1 MILAPTP
8 AVATR
13 LLTVAGLLSWTLFS
27 SSCHLPSTTTPVATR
42 LVFTIQPG
50 TTTSNR
56 QITPAVK
63 VSAADES
70 GNVANTYTGFVTVTL
85 TAGTGTAGA
94 TLIGT
99 TSVAA
104 VNGVAMFSTLAVDKP
119 GTGYTLTATT
129 SELAA
134 TTSAPF
140 AINPGPAIRLAFTVQ
155 PTPTPVGTPI
165 TPAVEVSV
173 QDGFGNLVPSFAGT
187 VTVALGANAAGGTLS
202 GTTAVPAV
210 NGVAS
215 FHTLSIDKNGSTYAL
230 AASVPGLNGVS
241 STSFSITGSG
251 AATQLVFTV
260 QPTTAVADHQIT
272 PAVKVTVE
280 DAAGNV
286 VTGATGSVTV
296 AITAGTGT
304 SGATLGGSTTA
315 ALVNG
320 VASFGT
326 LYINASGTGYT
337 VTATTSG
344 VPAAASIP
352 FDIVPGPA
360 SRLAFTVQPTTTGA
374 GAAITPAVQVSVQ
387 DAFGNLVP
395 SFTAPVTVALGAN
408 PAGGTLS
415 GSTTVSAVNGVA
427 TFGPLSIDKSGAG
440 YALTATAS
448 GLTASSSAAFTVTG
462 GPATQLAFG
471 AQPTTTLS
479 AHAITPAVKVTAQDA
494 TGNTATGFTG
504 NVTVAFGANPGG
516 GPLLGTLT
524 VAAIGG
530 VATFTNLSVNV
541 VATGYTLMATASGLT
556 ATTSAPFD
564 ILLGPATHLGMAV
577 DALTTTAGATLG
589 QPSLQVVAQDAGGNN
604 VTTFA
609 GSVTVALTA
618 GTGTSGATLS
628 GTTTVAAGVNGVV
641 TFANLSI
648 DKVGTGY
655 TLTFTATGLTAKTS
669 RSFDIN
675 PGAATTLAFTVQP
688 TNTLAAATITPAVQ
702 VSVQDALG
710 NLVPGFTGN
719 VTVAL
724 GANPGTGTLAGT
736 TTVALASG
744 VASFSTLS
752 IDKAG
757 AGYTVTAA
765 TSGLTPATSVAFNIQ

>member
-1 MILAPTP
+1 MIHAPTP

-13 LLTVAGLLSWTLFS
+13 LLTVAGLLWGTLFS
-27 SSCHLPSTTTPVATR
+27 SGCRFPTTPPVPTR

-63 VSAADES
+63 VSATDES
-70 GNVANTYTGFVTVTL
+70 GNIAKTYTGFVTVAL

-119 GTGYTLTATT
+119 GTAYTLTATT
-129 SELAA
+129 SGLNAS
-134 TTSAPF
+134 TSAPF
-140 AINPGPAIRLAFTVQ
+140 AINPGAAIRLAFTVQ

-165 TPAVEVSV
+165 TPAVEVSA

-187 VTVALGANAAGGTLS
+187 VTVALGANPAPGTLS
-202 GTTAVPAV
+202 GTTAVAAV

-215 FHTLSIDKNGSTYAL
+215 FNTLSIDKNGTAYAL
-230 AASVPGLNGVS
+230 SASVPGLNGVS

-251 AATQLVFTV
+251 PATQLVFTV
-260 QPTTAVADHQIT
+260 QPTTTVVNHQIT

-280 DAAGNV
+280 DGAGNV
-286 VTGATGSVTV
+286 VTGATGSVAV

-315 ALVNG
+315 PLVNG

-326 LYINASGTGYT
+326 LYSNTSGTGYT
-337 VTATTSG
+337 LTATTTG
-344 VPAAASIP
+344 LPAAATTP

-360 SRLAFTVQPTTTGA
+360 SRLAFTVQPTTTPA
-374 GAAITPAVQVSVQ
+374 GAPITPAVQVSVQ
-387 DAFGNLVP
+387 DAFGNPAP
-395 SFTAPVTVALGAN
+395 SFAAPVTVALGSN
-408 PAGGTLS
+408 PAAGILS
-415 GSTTVSAVNGVA
+415 GPTTVSAVNGVA
-427 TFGPLSIDKSGAG
+427 TFSPLSIDKSGTG
-440 YALTATAS
+440 YALTATAT
-448 GLTASSSAAFTVTG
+448 GLTAVSSATFTVTG
-462 GPATQLAFG
+462 GPATQLAFTV
-471 AQPTTTLS
+471 QPTNTL
-479 AHAITPAVKVTAQDA
+479 AARAITPAVKVTARDA

-504 NVTVAFGANPGG
+504 NVTLAFGANPGG

-530 VATFTNLSVNV
+530 VATFTNLSVDV
-541 VATGYTLMATASGLT
+541 AATGYTLTATASGLT
-556 ATTSAPFD
+556 TALSGPFD
-564 ILLGPATHLGMAV
+564 ILVGPATHLQTAV
-577 DALTTTAGATLG
+577 EPVTTTAGATLG
-589 QPSLQVVAQDAGGNN
+589 QPSVQVVAQDAGGNT
-604 VTTFA
+604 VTTFT
-609 GSVTVALTA
+609 GSVMVALTA

-628 GTTTVAAGVNGVV
+628 GTTTVAPGVNGVV

-655 TLTFTATGLTAKTS
+655 SLTFTAGGLTAKTS
-669 RSFDIN
+669 RLFNIN
-675 PGAATTLAFTVQP
+675 PGAATKLAFTVQA
-688 TNTLAAATITPAVQ
+688 TNTLAGATITPAVQ
-702 VSVQDALG
+702 VSAQDAFG
-710 NLVPGFTGN
+710 NLVPAFAGS
-719 VTVAL
+719 VTVAV
-724 GANPGTGTLAGT
+724 GANPGAGTLAGT
-736 TTVALASG
+736 TTVALTSG

-752 IDKAG
+752 INKAG
-757 AGYTVTAA
+757 TGYTLTAG
-765 TSGLTPATSVAFNIQ
+765 TSGLTAATSVAFNIQ